1 MQLGLTFPLQR
12 KLGLKA
18 VPYGGPLDRR
28 YCWDLHCITLRGE
41 SSLLLVHCASR
52 YTIVAHGLSGP
63 DWARLPAFAMEQLRL
78 GLLDAGLPEQATA
91 DYLQNAGNP
100 ELTRTHG
107 RREVAFLNRAW
118 NDVLALDY
126 TVDAA
131 SLRQPLL
138 ERAVNALP
146 CRCAGFEGRDTAKRF
161 LYKAFQLAG
170 KAVQE
175 EPGT

>member
-12 KLGLKA
+12 KLRLKN
-18 VPYGGPLDRR
+18 VPYGAPLDRR

-52 YTIVAHGLSGP
+52 YTVAARGLSGLN
-63 DWARLPAFAMEQLRL
+63 WAQLPELAMEQIRL
-78 GLLDAGLPEQATA
+78 GLLDAGLPEQMVE
-91 DYLQNAGNP
+91 DYLQDAGEP

-118 NDVLALDY
+118 DDVLALDY

-131 SLRQPLL
+131 ALRQPLL
-138 ERAVNALP
+138 EQAVNALP
-146 CRCAGFEGRDTAKRF
+146 CRCAGFDGRDTAKRF
-161 LYKAFQLAG
+161 LYCSIQPK
-170 KAVQE
+170 
-175 EPGT
+175 